1 MLLQFVQYH
10 RWKAAKEKRN
20 LTSHLISCG
29 FHRCVWFEQCAGT
42 WRVKNALPF
51 YEPFEVVPSEVLRT
65 LAGRSLFMAI
75 RCTRQGWKTY
85 IKKIKKNSSDSPSYR
100 RLSRTLTPFT
110 RDCQRFI
117 GNFNIIVKKKL
128 RVQKNDSNENKMI
141 FFRSFRSL
149 EHHRVEKT
157 VYLMI
162 KCAWWVTRE
171 FVCRFLLCV
180 NHVRID
186 CGTKAERFNFN
197 LFAAKHNKLS
207 IEKHKNSRR
216 LPTQEKNARKNCRRL
231 RRRKN
236 AKYRFN
242 ATSAASFTWLTEI

>member
-1 MLLQFVQYH
+1 MPLFQYARARSLVLAPAIIQLLQPKTKNDWMRVRDWWKRKEGKKIYRYCYSLFSTTDGK
-10 RWKAAKEKRN
+10 RWRKKRN

-141 FFRSFRSL
+141 FFAPFDHWSIIEWRKRY
-149 EHHRVEKT
+149 T
-157 VYLMI
+157 
-162 KCAWWVTRE
+162 WW
-171 FVCRFLLCV
+171 
-180 NHVRID
+180 
-186 CGTKAERFNFN
+186 
-197 LFAAKHNKLS
+197 
-207 IEKHKNSRR
+207 
-216 LPTQEKNARKNCRRL
+216 
-231 RRRKN
+231 
-236 AKYRFN
+236 
-242 ATSAASFTWLTEI
+242 